1 MNSLVGIDTRWKLLV
16 QVHSPLATHGEV
28 EKVFREYAYENWL
41 LRTSRRAYPSWTED
55 DWTRA
60 PRLRTTEFSLFS
72 LSFLFNPLSCA
83 RLFTEAPTH
92 SRNILSLSL
101 ALNTNERSSV
111 VSDALAMY
119 FLELVSS
126 KVTVYVSHLNVLY
139 TLYIY
144 LYIYRV
150 FCSFFFFLHRTFL
163 ILIDKV
169 SVSSQAYVCVYMR
182 CSCIHI
188 NKKIARTFIII
199 LIHPS
204 RTNYYIKWYFVWCVI
219 MWDYF
224 ICCITA

>member
-16 QVHSPLATHGEV
+16 QVHSPLAIHGEV
-28 EKVFREYAYENWL
+28 EKVFREYVYENWL

-60 PRLRTTEFSLFS
+60 PRLRTTEFSLSS

-126 KVTVYVSHLNVLY
+126 KVTVYVSYLNVLY

-144 LYIYRV
+144 IFTGCFVL
-150 FCSFFFFLHRTFL
+150 SFFSSQNVP
-163 ILIDKV
+163 ILTDSQI
-169 SVSSQAYVCVYMR
+169 VSSQAYIYIYVYMR

-188 NKKIARTFIII
+188 NKKITCIFIII

-204 RTNYYIKWYFVWCVI
+204 RTNYYIKWYFTLI
-219 MWDYF
+219 LD
-224 ICCITA
+224 A

>member
-126 KVTVYVSHLNVLY
+126 KVTVYVSYLNVLY

-144 LYIYRV
+144 LYIYRCFV
-150 FCSFFFFLHRTFL
+150 LSFFFFTERFLSLLIKSAFLLKRMYAYICVAAVYTLIKRLHVHL
-163 ILIDKV
+163 LLYWYILLV
-169 SVSSQAYVCVYMR
+169 R
-182 CSCIHI
+182 
-188 NKKIARTFIII
+188 III
-199 LIHPS
+199 
-204 RTNYYIKWYFVWCVI
+204 
-219 MWDYF
+219 
-224 ICCITA
+224 

>member
-16 QVHSPLATHGEV
+16 QVHSPLAIHGEV
-28 EKVFREYAYENWL
+28 EKVFREYVYENWL

-60 PRLRTTEFSLFS
+60 PRLRTTEFSLSS
-72 LSFLFNPLSCA
+72 LSFIFNPLSCA

-126 KVTVYVSHLNVLY
+126 KVTVYVSYLNVLY

-144 LYIYRV
+144 IFTGCFVL
-150 FCSFFFFLHRTFL
+150 SFFSSQNVP
-163 ILIDKV
+163 ILTDSQI
-169 SVSSQAYVCVYMR
+169 VSSQAYIYMYICVAAVYTLIKR
-182 CSCIHI
+182 LHVYLLLYWYILLV
-188 NKKIARTFIII
+188 RIII
-199 LIHPS
+199 
-204 RTNYYIKWYFVWCVI
+204 
-219 MWDYF
+219 
-224 ICCITA
+224 